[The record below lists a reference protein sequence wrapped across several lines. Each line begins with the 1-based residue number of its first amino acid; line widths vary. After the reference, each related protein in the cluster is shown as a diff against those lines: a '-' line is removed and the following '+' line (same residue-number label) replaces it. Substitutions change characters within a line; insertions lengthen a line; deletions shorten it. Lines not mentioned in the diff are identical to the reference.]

1 VPCVIAA
8 TQIDLWDDDDGPS
21 AVADLEKEKT
31 MITTAQGEKLEKD
44 KLRLA

>member
-8 TQIDLWDDDDGPS
+8 TQIDLWDDNDNP